1 MNKDDQHFSVELRNV
16 IKKFPGIIAVD
27 GVNLQVE
34 QGKVFSLLGPS
45 GCGKTTALRMVAGF
59 ETPDSGDILI
69 DNVRVNDIAAHK
81 RNCSMVF
88 QTLALFL
95 HMTVEENIAYG
106 LERRRVAKSTI
117 RAKVKEM
124 LKLVQLENLEKR
136 RPAQLSGGQRQRVA
150 LARSLVLN
158 PKILLLD
165 EPLAA
170 LDRKLRK
177 EMQVELKQIQ
187 RKVGTTFF
195 YVTHDQKE
203 ALSLSDTIGV
213 MNKGKLVQLGSP
225 NEIYENPKTAFI
237 ADFLGG
243 SNIFPGTVIGS
254 GDNKVQLELEEGLRI
269 FAKWNGDL
277 QKNHIAGISVH
288 AESIQILPAADINDG
303 DNEFPGQVVE
313 MIYQGDFIETKVVL
327 KNLKQPVVAH
337 VSCGLGRK
345 VHFAPGDRVTVRW
358 NLESSNLLSG

>member
-1 MNKDDQHFSVELRNV
+1 MNNNDQLLSLEFRNV
-16 IKKFPGIIAVD
+16 VKTFPGIIAVD
-27 GVNLQVE
+27 GVNLKVE
-34 QGKVFSLLGPS
+34 KGKVFSLLGPS

-59 ETPDSGDILI
+59 EKPDSGDIMI
-69 DNVRVNDIAAHK
+69 DNIKVNDITAHK
-81 RNCSMVF
+81 RDCSMVF
-88 QTLALFL
+88 QTLALFS

-106 LERRRVAKSTI
+106 LERRKVAK
-117 RAKVKEM
+117 KVVREKITEM
-124 LKLVQLENLEKR
+124 LRLIQLEGLEKR
-136 RPAQLSGGQRQRVA
+136 RPTQLSGGQRQRVA

-225 NEIYENPKTAFI
+225 REIYENPQTEFI

-243 SNIFPGTVIGS
+243 SNIFTGVVRAADQS
-254 GDNKVQLELEEGLRI
+254 KVQIETEQGLRLT
-269 FAKWNGDL
+269 ALSRTDL
-277 QKNHIAGISVH
+277 GKDHITGVSVH
-288 AESIQILPAADINDG
+288 AEQIEVYPVSEFKGIE
-303 DNEFPGQVVE
+303 NEFKGRIEE
-313 MIYQGDFIETKVVL
+313 MIYQGDFVETKVAL
-327 KNLKQPVVAH
+327 EQTKTPIVAH
-337 VSCGLGRK
+337 VNCGIGRILP
-345 VHFAPGDRVTVRW
+345 FTTGDQVAVRW
-358 NLESSNLLSG
+358 SLNSSNLLSG